1 MRTTSGNSI
10 FPPVRQRYR
19 PTCVISWSRQGYEK
33 ASYCIS
39 QTGRQPAM
47 QSPTAL
53 PRIPASASGVSTQ
66 RFSPN
71 RSRSPAVAR
80 KTPPAR
86 PTSSPITITVSSR
99 ASSTWSASFTAS
111 TRNFSAIPALA
122 EIRRRKDVGVLEDEL
137 GIRVGFGFRLGDALP
152 DQLERLVLDHL
163 RGRVVEHAEAAE
175 IRVVAADA
183 LVALLLLDAVEVDVR
198 GRVVGGRVRSRSVRD
213 RLDERRPAS
222 CAGALDRLPRRLVHR
237 EHVPAVHAHAGH
249 PVADGLVGERLG
261 ARLRLERRRDRPLV
275 FVAE

>member
-19 PTCVISWSRQGYEK
+19 PTWVISWSRQGYEK

-53 PRIPASASGVSTQ
+53 PRMPASARGVSTQ

-86 PTSSPITITVSSR
+86 PTSSPMTMTLSSR
-99 ASSTWSASFTAS
+99 LSSMCSASFTAS
-111 TRNFSAIPALA
+111 TRKSSAIPALA
-122 EIRRRKDVGVLEDEL
+122 QVRRRENVGVVEDEP
-137 GIRVGFGFRLGDALP
+137 GIRLRLGLGLRNSLP
-152 DQLERLVLDHL
+152 HRLERLALDL
-163 RGRVVEHAEAAE
+163 PGGRVVEHAEPPE
-175 IRVVAADA
+175 IGVVATDA
-183 LVALLLLDAVEVDVR
+183 LVALLLLDAIEVDV
-198 GRVVGGRVRSRSVRD
+198 GARVVGSRVRRRAIRD
-213 RLDERRPAS
+213 RLD
-222 CAGALDRLPRRLVHR
+222 
-237 EHVPAVHAHAGH
+237 
-249 PVADGLVGERLG
+249 
-261 ARLRLERRRDRPLV
+261 
-275 FVAE
+275 

>member
-1 MRTTSGNSI
+1 M
-10 FPPVRQRYR
+10 
-19 PTCVISWSRQGYEK
+19 SWSRQGYEN

-39 QTGRQPAM
+39 QTGFQPAM
-47 QSPTAL
+47 HSPIAL

-66 RFSPN
+66 RFSPK

-122 EIRRRKDVGVLEDEL
+122 EIRRRKDVGVVEDER
-137 GIRVGFGFRLGDALP
+137 GMRVGLAFRLRDPLP
-152 DQLERLVLDHL
+152 HRLERLVLDRL

-198 GRVVGGRVRSRSVRD
+198 GRVVGRRVRRSAVGD
-213 RLDERRPAS
+213 RLDECRPTSPAR
-222 CAGALDRLPRRLVHR
+222 ALDGLPRR
-237 EHVPAVHAHAGH
+237 
-249 PVADGLVGERLG
+249 
-261 ARLRLERRRDRPLV
+261 
-275 FVAE
+275 